1 MNSGVGLR
9 ELVQAAYAAPS
20 TPPRPVDLL
29 LDGLATSLTDGYTA
43 GAPKLERALRALRGP
58 NWPGEEAL
66 HWLHFATA
74 TAGHLWD
81 EQSWRTLAIRHVQL
95 ARDAGAFTMLVDALN
110 MAIVMHACLGELA
123 AAASLAE
130 ERAALTEATGSPV
143 LPYGVP
149 ILAAWRGRETEAERI
164 FEAIGKEAL
173 RRGEGL
179 GVTIV
184 GWARALLYNSLGR
197 YEDALAAAQPA
208 SEHPP
213 EIGGMP
219 WGVRVELIEAA
230 SRAGSSSRAAD
241 SLQQL
246 TEAAR
251 AAGTD
256 WALGIAARCRAL
268 CSDGQ
273 TAQAAFQE
281 AIERLG
287 GTRVRGELARAHLV
301 YGEWLR
307 RQSRRE
313 DARHQL
319 RTAHEMFTDI
329 GAEGFV
335 QRAARELGATGET
348 VRKRKVETSGELT
361 AQETQIAGMVREG
374 LSNPEIATRL
384 FISPRTVEWHLS
396 NIFDKLN
403 ITSRRQLRHG
413 SSFATHVG
421 NDGKGRTRAA

>member
-1 MNSGVGLR
+1 M
-9 ELVQAAYAAPS
+9 
-20 TPPRPVDLL
+20 
-29 LDGLATSLTDGYTA
+29 
-43 GAPKLERALRALRGP
+43 RGP

-74 TAGHLWD
+74 TAAHLWD
-81 EQSWRTLAIRHVQL
+81 EQAWRSLATRHVQL
-95 ARDAGAFTMLVDALN
+95 ARGAGAFAMLAHALN
-110 MAIVMHACLGELA
+110 MAIYMHACFGELA
-123 AAASLAE
+123 SATSLAE
-130 ERAALTEATGSPV
+130 ERAALTEATGSLV
-143 LPYGVP
+143 LPYGAP
-149 ILAAWRGRETEAERI
+149 ILAAWRGREADAERI
-164 FEAIGKEAL
+164 FEAVTKETI

-179 GVTIV
+179 GLTIV
-184 GWARALLYNSLGR
+184 GWARAVLYNSLGR

-307 RQSRRE
+307 RQNRRE

-319 RTAHEMFTDI
+319 RTAHEMFTAM
-329 GAEGFV
+329 GAEGFA

-348 VRKRKVETSGELT
+348 VRKRKVETVDELT
-361 AQETQIAGMVREG
+361 VQEAHIAGLVREG
-374 LSNPEIATRL
+374 LSNTEIGSRL

-396 NIFDKLN
+396 NVFDKLN
-403 ITSRRQLRHG
+403 ITSRRQLRRG
-413 SSFATHVG
+413 
-421 NDGKGRTRAA
+421 